1 MYSATKIARN
11 QRRSSGV
18 QKRSKQPKALY
29 YLLYMTLI
37 LLVILSNMVL
47 TRFGIRYD
55 LEGGT
60 ALEKIHPAHFLAIG
74 TLLLVWFSHTRPT
87 DYIDTIFTRHKGS
100 LVFLVTW
107 VLLLFQIT
115 VVQHKPFT
123 PIIDT
128 FIFPVILLYLLT
140 SITER
145 DRFKLGRLMHFLM
158 LANALLGLFE
168 FLTGFRLTPMDVGGF
183 IIEGDWR
190 SSALLGH
197 PLTNALITGCY
208 LITLSL
214 GGWRDLPWIMKPALF
229 GINLLAMNAFGGR
242 MALVTLLA
250 FLLIIFSFKMI
261 RTLHGGI
268 SVRRNWLLGVLLVP
282 MGIAGLMIGFEVG
295 LFDQFVGRF
304 IDDQG
309 SASARVIMFEV
320 FRDLSLLDIMIGP
333 DPEHVASLLRA
344 HGLNFG
350 IESFWI
356 AFILSYG
363 FIVSMIFFVGLFA
376 FLYDVVK
383 ASSFVAIWP
392 IFYFLTV
399 SSTSVS
405 LSAKGTDLAFVVVMS
420 LLFLKFPK
428 RGANRLSI
436 RRSRPKMGSQ
446 SLMGHNSRAVI

>member
-1 MYSATKIARN
+1 MNTGTKTRGGP
-11 QRRSSGV
+11 RRFGV
-18 QKRSKQPKALY
+18 AQKRTKRPRALY
-29 YLLYMTLI
+29 YLLFVTLF
-37 LLVILSNMVL
+37 LLVVLSNMVL

-60 ALEKIHPAHFLAIG
+60 ALEKIHPAHFLALG
-74 TLLLVWFSHTRPT
+74 SLFLLWFSHLRPM
-87 DYIDTIFTRHKGS
+87 DYVDTLFTRHKGT

-115 VVQHKPFT
+115 VIQHKPFT

-128 FIFPVILLYLLT
+128 FIFPVILLYLLD
-140 SITER
+140 SISDYQRT
-145 DRFKLGRLMHFLM
+145 KLGRLMHFLM

-168 FLTGFRLTPMDVGGF
+168 FLTGFRLTPIDAGGV

-197 PLTNALITGCY
+197 PLTNALITGGY
-208 LITLSL
+208 LVTLAL

-250 FLLIIFSFKMI
+250 FLVIIFSFKMI
-261 RTLHGGI
+261 ATLNGGT
-268 SVRRNWLLGVLLVP
+268 SARRNWLLGVLLVP
-282 MGIAGLMIGFEVG
+282 LAIGALVVGFEIG

-304 IDDQG
+304 IDDKG
-309 SASARVIMFEV
+309 SASARVIMFEI
-320 FRDLSLLDIMIGP
+320 FRDLSILDIMIGP
-333 DPEHVASLLRA
+333 DPEHVASLLRS

-350 IESFWI
+350 IESFWV

-383 ASSFVAIWP
+383 ASSLAAIWP
-392 IFYFLTV
+392 ILYFLTV

-405 LSAKGTDLAFVVVMS
+405 LSAKGTDLAFVVVFS
-420 LLFLKFPK
+420 LLLLKMSKK
-428 RGANRLSI
+428 RVVRQ
-436 RRSRPKMGSQ
+436 RDQPPVRSNQ
-446 SLMGHNSRAVI
+446 SPVLMGHNSRGA

>member
-1 MYSATKIARN
+1 MNAGTTIGRGPRRHGAPAR
-11 QRRSSGV
+11 RP
-18 QKRSKQPKALY
+18 KRSKMLY
-29 YLLYMTLI
+29 YLLFITLF
-37 LLVILSNMVL
+37 LLFVLSNMVL

-60 ALEKIHPAHFLAIG
+60 PLEKIHPAHFLAIG
-74 TLLLVWFSHTRPT
+74 TLLLLWFSHTRPM
-87 DYIDTIFTRHKGS
+87 DYIDTLFTRHKGT

-115 VVQHKPFT
+115 AIQHKPFT

-128 FIFPVILLYLLT
+128 FIFPVILLFLLG
-140 SITER
+140 SISER
-145 DRFKLGRLMHFLM
+145 QRFKLGRLIHFLM

-168 FLTGFRLTPMDVGGF
+168 FLTGFRLTPLDVGGF
-183 IIEGDWR
+183 IIDGDWR
-190 SSALLGH
+190 SSAFLGH
-197 PLTNALITGCY
+197 PLTNALITGGY
-208 LITLSL
+208 LITLAL

-242 MALVTLLA
+242 MALVTMLL
-250 FLLIIFSFKMI
+250 FLVIIFSFKMI
-261 RTLHGGI
+261 GTLRGGT
-268 SVRRNWLLGVLLVP
+268 SARRNWLLGVLLVP
-282 MGIAGLMIGFEVG
+282 LGIGALVVGFEIG

-304 IDDQG
+304 IDDKG
-309 SASARVIMFEV
+309 SASARIIMFEV

-333 DPEHVASLLRA
+333 DPEHVASLLRS

-350 IESFWI
+350 IESFWV

-376 FLYDVVK
+376 FLYDVIK
-383 ASSFVAIWP
+383 ASSLPAIWP
-392 IFYFLTV
+392 IIYFLTV

-420 LLFLKFPK
+420 LLLLQKPK
-428 RGANRLSI
+428 KHFVLRRA
-436 RRSRPKMGSQ
+436 RSRIIAGEKQ
-446 SLMGHNSRAVI
+446 SLIGHNSARAS